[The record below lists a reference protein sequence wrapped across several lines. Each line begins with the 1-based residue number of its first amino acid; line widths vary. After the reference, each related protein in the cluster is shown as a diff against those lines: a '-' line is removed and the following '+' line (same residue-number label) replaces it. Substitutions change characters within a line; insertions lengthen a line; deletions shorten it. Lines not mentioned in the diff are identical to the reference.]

1 MEWLSEGRA
10 FTLLLYSLAVGA
22 ILGVIWDVFRVARIA
37 AFGRKKRPKS
47 VFVQLPSDKAELERI
62 LNVDTSEKRSFLAT
76 ASVFMSDLGF
86 CVFSAICVI
95 LLLFQLSEGEI
106 RGFVFAGAAIG
117 FTVYYF
123 TLGRLTV
130 IFSDAIIRAIKKLIS
145 LTLSV
150 TLLPIARL
158 IGQGIHKI
166 KKKLAVKR
174 QKTSTARYLSDT
186 LANAEKLFGIRQ
198 SMASGKPLS
207 LRKKGRYKRL

>member
-47 VFVQLPSDKAELERI
+47 VFVPLPADRAELEQI
-62 LNVDTSEKRSFLAT
+62 LNVDTSEKRSFFAA
-76 ASVFMSDLGF
+76 ASVFISDLGF

-106 RGFVFAGAAIG
+106 RGFAFAGAAIG

-123 TLGRLTV
+123 TIGRLTV
-130 IFSDAIIRAIKKLIS
+130 IFSDAIIRAIKKLIN
-145 LTLSV
+145 LILSV
-150 TLLPIARL
+150 TFLPILRL
-158 IGQGIHKI
+158 IRRINAKV
-166 KKKLAVKR
+166 KKKFDLNR
-174 QKTSTARYLSDT
+174 QRTNTSHYISDS
-186 LANAEKLFGIRQ
+186 LANAEKLFGIRE
-198 SMASGKPLS
+198 SMAFQKPLS
-207 LRKKGRYKRL
+207 IRKKGRYKRL